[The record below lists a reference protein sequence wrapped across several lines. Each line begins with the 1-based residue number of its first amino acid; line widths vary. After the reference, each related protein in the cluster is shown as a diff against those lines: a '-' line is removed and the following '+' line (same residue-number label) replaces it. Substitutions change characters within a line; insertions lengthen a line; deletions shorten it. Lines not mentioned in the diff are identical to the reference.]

1 MQCGCSVECVESLR
15 GVDEQYCISAIR
27 FQYICMHSVYCS
39 LASGLLSSSQLEWA
53 AGLDNILRS
62 NTHYTLSTNSPLN
75 FPDSYWSNSTFAFIQ
90 WNQTVSYQ
98 GLYGHRINALWTQS
112 PCYCGYCLTLPCRWL
127 FKGLASED
135 SSETIRVNP
144 RRASCSFCSQSRLP
158 DHLTVYLRIHRFR
171 ILLINWTEEQ
181 WT

>member
-1 MQCGCSVECVESLR
+1 MLCS
-15 GVDEQYCISAIR
+15 A
-27 FQYICMHSVYCS
+27 
-39 LASGLLSSSQLEWA
+39 AALLSALNALEASTSSTASVSSDSNIYACIAWA
-53 AGLDNILRS
+53 AGLDNIIRS

-90 WNQTVSYQ
+90 WNQTVSYH
-98 GLYGHRINALWTQS
+98 GHRINALWTQS
-112 PCYCGYCLTLPCRWL
+112 PCYCGYCLTQPFRWL

-144 RRASCSFCSQSRLP
+144 RRASCSFCSQSSLP

-171 ILLINWTEEQ
+171 ILPINWPEEQ